1 MFIKHDMRFEETA
14 ADPIRRAA
22 AIADLSNRR
31 TIMFW
36 CACVVSLATIV
47 SVFGSKSAG
56 GVIGFCAAIQW
67 MLVFKCESELRM
79 LRVIAR
85 LQRDER
91 TLA

>member
-1 MFIKHDMRFEETA
+1 MFTKHDLRFEETA
-14 ADPIRRAA
+14 ADPMRRAA

-36 CACVVSLATIV
+36 CACIVSLATIA

-56 GVIGFCAAIQW
+56 GVIGFSAAIQW
-67 MLVFKCESELRM
+67 MLVFKCESDLRL
-79 LRVIAR
+79 LRVLAR
-85 LQRDER
+85 LQRNEK